1 MEYER
6 DHKTNTYNVVTY
18 IDGKKMCESS
28 HDWMGDYL
36 QNKLPVFIAELS
48 DITKLNCF
56 PKKLDFQYKNGKEFL
71 FSVATSHLVQLV
83 TGLMTWESLVSDV
96 LKIQKPSNYD
106 ASKIEEEVEE
116 LEKSEEEPLTQQE
129 VIKQEEQYMMTGF
142 ENLSCFFSDNLV
154 VRLKNGSIESP
165 ISGKWVAYKSIAG
178 IKKVIDENWA
188 LLNVRA
194 LLQSRPHIHRFYF
207 NYRWNHSSTTPWIQR
222 TEIDSLLQR
231 LEKEKKED
239 KS

>member
-6 DHKTNTYNVVTY
+6 DHKTNNYNVITY

-36 QNKLPVFIAELS
+36 QNKLPIFIAELS

-56 PKKLDFQYKNGKEFL
+56 PKRLDFQYKNGKEFL
-71 FSVATSHLVQLV
+71 FSVATNYLVQLV
-83 TGLMTWESLVSDV
+83 TGLLTWESLVSDV

-116 LEKSEEEPLTQQE
+116 LERLEEELLAQQE

-142 ENLSCFFSDNLV
+142 ENLSCFFSENLV
-154 VRLKNGSIESP
+154 LRLKNGTIESP
-165 ISGKWVAYKSIAG
+165 ISGKWVNYKSVPG
-178 IKKVIDENWA
+178 VKKVIEDTWV
-188 LLNVRA
+188 LLDIKD
-194 LLQSRPHIHRFYF
+194 LLRNRPHIQRFYF
-207 NYRWNHSSTTPWIQR
+207 NYRWNHSPTTPWIQR
-222 TEIDSLLQR
+222 TEIESLLQR